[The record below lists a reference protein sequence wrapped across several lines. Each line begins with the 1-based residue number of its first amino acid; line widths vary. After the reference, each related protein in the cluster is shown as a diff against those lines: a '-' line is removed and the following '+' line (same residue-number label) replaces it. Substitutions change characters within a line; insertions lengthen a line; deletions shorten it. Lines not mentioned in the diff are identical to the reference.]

1 MHWLFD
7 ILIVVFL
14 CVIAILTD
22 TDILERQNKNFLS
35 VLKVLIVIIAFV
47 FLVIDNLS

>member
-7 ILIVVFL
+7 ILIVVF
-14 CVIAILTD
+14 VSGIIILIK
-22 TDILERQNKNFLS
+22 ILERKNKNLLI
-35 VLKVLIVIIAFV
+35 VLKVLIVIIAIG

>member
-7 ILIVVFL
+7 ILIIVFL

-22 TDILERQNKNFLS
+22 FWERQNKYLLN
-35 VLKVLIVIIAFV
+35 VLKVLIVIIAIV